1 MPTKEWSKAKVENCN
16 GLTYTEPPNGGQ
28 PRWERRLDL
37 APLIKG
43 LQEDYRAYFGLPELG
58 VLRQNGQKILAD
70 EWRRLNPQTPGAVDA
85 YYQNQDAYIEDLA
98 WFNSQPAYWYQN
110 LPLLE
115 VQGRV
120 ADFGA
125 GIGSLAIALHKLG
138 CEAGYIDLPSPQR
151 SFAEWR
157 FKRHELPIGAYTSL
171 TELHALDAIVSTD
184 TVEHLHPDILP
195 EIARQMW
202 DALIPGGEVRT
213 INKFGKSDIWPMHYE
228 SETLFTKAM
237 AQAGFFGGP
246 VIWRKDAT

>member
-1 MPTKEWSKAKVENCN
+1 MTRATQKYLQGHKRKQGCVATHHDETNSDR
-16 GLTYTEPPNGGQ
+16 Q
-28 PRWERRLDL
+28 PL
-37 APLIKG
+37 
-43 LQEDYRAYFGLPELG
+43 
-58 VLRQNGQKILAD
+58 
-70 EWRRLNPQTPGAVDA
+70 
-85 YYQNQDAYIEDLA
+85 
-98 WFNSQPAYWYQN
+98 
-110 LPLLE
+110 
-115 VQGRV
+115 
-120 ADFGA
+120 
-125 GIGSLAIALHKLG
+125 
-138 CEAGYIDLPSPQR
+138 
-151 SFAEWR
+151 AEWR